1 MDWVRTLRTMWQ
13 DDQAQDVAEYA
24 VLLAVCLVLVI
35 GAMYAIGNR
44 ATEHFVAVAE
54 KLHWL

>member
-1 MDWVRTLRTMWQ
+1 MTDLLRKLWQ

-35 GAMYAIGNR
+35 GSVYLIGNR
-44 ATEHFVAVAE
+44 ATEHIVAVAE
-54 KLHWL
+54 KLRWF